1 MTYFI
6 PTFDHAHPIIISY
19 LEFLSP
25 FKKSVYSIDSLIRYS
40 QFKSLVTRVDT
51 PIFDYTHRCIFLST
65 LNFWCQHE
73 KKQTFSSL
81 CSKDTFDIKILQSGS
96 LAKAVLTQYDC
107 ETN

>member
-51 PIFDYTHRCIFLST
+51 PIFDYTHRCFFYQLLISGV
-65 LNFWCQHE
+65 NMK

-81 CSKDTFDIKILQSGS
+81 CSKDTFDIKIRQSGW